1 MTQTILSL
9 VLTALTYTPS
19 PVRRILQDRQ
29 PVLLTLQMRGTKAQR
44 EVGALRRK
52 MVTTQWGKEL

>member
-19 PVRRILQDRQ
+19 PVRRILQGRQ
-29 PVLLTLQMRGTKAQR
+29 PVLTLQMRETKAQR
-44 EVGALRRK
+44 AVGALGRK